1 MRKIVFIFCHLRF
14 HLHHIRSAFLAQFI
28 QALHLSQHPL
38 AFVQFLA
45 CYPNACLSIGSIHIF
60 LHHVDGSVV
69 LNLLHRRGR
78 IIPAQL
84 SLLQGV
90 DGGETIEDIQ
100 FGIKLIVV
108 VERRYIII
116 SIGFRVDVS
125 SPGILSLHAARNGRQ
140 ESCHSML
147 VILLALAGI
156 HHLPLHLRGVL
167 HGVFHAVVKAPAL
180 CRGTSRPDQPSY
192 QYSYSFHNLL
202 HFGMIRTRAVPKQ
215 HFS

>member
-1 MRKIVFIFCHLRF
+1 MRKIVFIFRHLRF
-14 HLHHIRSAFLAQFI
+14 HLYHIRSAFLAQFI

-45 CYPNACLSIGSIHIF
+45 CYLNACLSIGSIHIF
-60 LHHVDGSVV
+60 LHHVDGPVV
-69 LNLLHRRGR
+69 LNLLHSRGR

-108 VERRYIII
+108 IECRYIII

-147 VILLALAGI
+147 VILLALAGVN
-156 HHLPLHLRGVL
+156 HLPLHLRSVL
-167 HGVFHAVVKAPAL
+167 HGVFHAVVKAPTL
-180 CRGTSRPDQPSY
+180 CRGSSRPDQPSY

>member
-14 HLHHIRSAFLAQFI
+14 HLYHIRSAFLAQFI
-28 QALHLSQHPL
+28 QALHLIQHPL

-45 CYPNACLSIGSIHIF
+45 CYLNACLSIGSIHIF
-60 LHHVDGSVV
+60 LHHVDGTVI
-69 LNLLHRRGR
+69 LDLLHRRDR

-100 FGIKLIVV
+100 FGIKLIIV
-108 VERRYIII
+108 VECRYIII
-116 SIGFRVDVS
+116 SIGFRIDVS
-125 SPGILSLHAARNGRQ
+125 SPGVLSLHATCNGRQ

-156 HHLPLHLRGVL
+156 YHLPLHLCSVL

-180 CRGTSRPDQPSY
+180 CRGTNRPDQPSY